1 MKSSTQNR
9 RFEIRVDWS
18 LKYIIRVFYQI
29 EEGFTFKKGLPTKLV
44 IHMKKTT
51 LFEETSN

>member
-1 MKSSTQNR
+1 M
-9 RFEIRVDWS
+9 DWS

-29 EEGFTFKKGLPTKLV
+29 EEGFSFRIGLLIKLV

-51 LFEETSN
+51 LFEETSYDGRFGKAAF

>member
-29 EEGFTFKKGLPTKLV
+29 EQGFSFKIGLLIKLV
-44 IHMKKTT
+44 IRMKKTT
-51 LFEETSN
+51 LLEETSN